1 MAAGTPAPEAPSKSG
16 SGLKI
21 VLIAVIVIL
30 SVGVGVAWILLKPET
45 QPVLES
51 FTWPPEGGEHGVE
64 DPLKLTA
71 TLQDGSYH
79 LLADIRLRTAPVDLK
94 SQGSRIIEDFN
105 SHKSVILSTLTDVA
119 NSLDQT
125 TVHKT
130 REFKTR
136 VLRKLN
142 EEFQSTEIEDVLIEN
157 WLVQPVE

>member
-30 SVGVGVAWILLKPET
+30 SVGVGVAWILFKPEP

-51 FTWPPEGGEHGVE
+51 LVWPPGGGSQGNEE
-64 DPLKLTA
+64 PLKLTA

-79 LLADIRLRTAPVDLK
+79 LLADIRLRTAPVDVQT
-94 SQGSRIIEDFN
+94 QGQAILDEFAEDR
-105 SHKSVILSTLTDVA
+105 SVILSTLTDAA
-119 NSLDQT
+119 NSLDQS

-136 VLRKLN
+136 LLRKLN
-142 EEFQSTEIEDVLIEN
+142 EEFQSADIEDVLIEN